1 MRFDELASLGVQTPN
16 NHTLSQINLQV
27 PNIGSF
33 GPLGKSIMA
42 RTRRTSPVCKDTDP
56 QVDRWIEVLLVG
68 MAP

>member
-27 PNIGSF
+27 L